1 MSHLSNKRKH
11 LLDTGQ
17 DFATKYNYEK
27 RSLAD
32 VTIYYNGSFTLTDT
46 ETKNESDKG
55 RMYQCGHWLYH

>member
-32 VTIYYNGSFTLTDT
+32 VTIYYNGSFTLTERKRKLKSDT
-46 ETKNESDKG
+46 VSRDMWWG
-55 RMYQCGHWLYH
+55 RYG